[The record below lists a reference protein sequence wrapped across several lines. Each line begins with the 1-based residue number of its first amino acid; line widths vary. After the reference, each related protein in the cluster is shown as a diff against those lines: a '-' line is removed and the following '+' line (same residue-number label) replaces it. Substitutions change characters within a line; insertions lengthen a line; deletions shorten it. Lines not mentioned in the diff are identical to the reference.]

1 MQILLNSH
9 CFPLESFE
17 KLAAGVIIPNILI
30 GCPALTG

>member
-1 MQILLNSH
+1 MQILLSFH
-9 CFPLESFE
+9 CFPLDSFK